1 MKIDMHLFCLIG
13 ALATGITDGRI
24 SSSSQPVGGSAMEVT
39 PPNQREL
46 EPAIEYCTAIDR
58 KTGDGKQRGVVDWQ
72 GLDQCHKCEGGQ
84 LWWPCGLNLCEGSC
98 TPETVCDERIRAAD
112 LQPALVDSKPHY
124 CTVTDVGQR
133 RGVVDQCHKCEGG
146 QKHWPCNDE
155 NLCAGFCTPEAV
167 CKERLKVVAAKTVE
181 TAASDCATVIAEKN
195 VLEETI
201 ESLRETKYCSYMA
214 CIDECREKED
224 FQAFRDKIRQ
234 EIEEEETSA
243 ATGSDC
249 SAVNEDNVSLREII
263 LYLEETVADLEDRL
277 EYCTAIDR
285 IDGDGKQRGVVDW
298 QNFDQ
303 CHKCEGGQL
312 WWPCGDSNLCIGF
325 CTPKDVCDERILRL
339 EAAAAATT
347 STAADC
353 TAVIVEKNV
362 LEETIE
368 SLRETKYCSYMA
380 SIDECQ
386 EKEDFQAFRDKIRQE
401 IEEEEET
408 SAATGSDCSAVNED
422 NNSLR
427 AKILE
432 LEKVIEIL
440 DPDESEGC

>member
-1 MKIDMHLFCLIG
+1 MKIDTNLLCLIG

-24 SSSSQPVGGSAMEVT
+24 SSSSSTQRVGGSAMEVT
-39 PPNQREL
+39 PNRREL
-46 EPAIEYCTAIDR
+46 EPLQYCTAIDK
-58 KTGDGKQRGVVDWQ
+58 KT
-72 GLDQCHKCEGGQ
+72 
-84 LWWPCGLNLCEGSC
+84 
-98 TPETVCDERIRAAD
+98 
-112 LQPALVDSKPHY
+112 
-124 CTVTDVGQR
+124 
-133 RGVVDQCHKCEGG
+133 
-146 QKHWPCNDE
+146 
-155 NLCAGFCTPEAV
+155 
-167 CKERLKVVAAKTVE
+167 
-181 TAASDCATVIAEKN
+181 
-195 VLEETI
+195 
-201 ESLRETKYCSYMA
+201 
-214 CIDECREKED
+214 
-224 FQAFRDKIRQ
+224 
-234 EIEEEETSA
+234 
-243 ATGSDC
+243 
-249 SAVNEDNVSLREII
+249 
-263 LYLEETVADLEDRL
+263 
-277 EYCTAIDR
+277 
-285 IDGDGKQRGVVDW
+285 GDGKQRGVVDW

-303 CHKCEGGQL
+303 CKKCEGGQP
-312 WWPCGDSNLCIGF
+312 WWPCDGNLCIGF

>member
-1 MKIDMHLFCLIG
+1 MKIRMHLFCLIG
-13 ALATGITDGRI
+13 ALTTGITDGRI
-24 SSSSQPVGGSAMEVT
+24 SSSSSKRFGGSAVDVT
-39 PPNQREL
+39 PPNRREL
-46 EPAIEYCTAIDR
+46 KPAIEYCTAIDR
-58 KTGDGKQRGVVDWQ
+58 KDGMDGKQRGVVDWQ
-72 GLDQCHKCEGGQ
+72 GIDQCHKCEGGQ
-84 LWWPCGLNLCEGSC
+84 LWWPCDSNLC
-98 TPETVCDERIRAAD
+98 I
-112 LQPALVDSKPHY
+112 
-124 CTVTDVGQR
+124 
-133 RGVVDQCHKCEGG
+133 
-146 QKHWPCNDE
+146 
-155 NLCAGFCTPEAV
+155 GFCTPEAV
-167 CKERLKVVAAKTVE
+167 CKERLKVAAAKTAE
-181 TAASDCATVIAEKN
+181 TPAASDCATVIAEKN